1 MEIGGIPTLIA
12 TATSTNVTNAAFTSG
27 LTSTYFKYMFV
38 FTDIGPATDSNTL
51 TMNFSTDGGSNYNVT
66 KTSTFFRAQHD
77 GSSTDL
83 SYQTG
88 NDLAQSTSYQP
99 ISADLGNG
107 ADESTS
113 GVLYFWTPSNTTFIK
128 HWVSRFNCHHA
139 SDYSNDM
146 YSQGYA
152 NTTSAINAIDFKMSS
167 GNFDGVIQ
175 MYGIK

>member
-1 MEIGGIPTLIA
+1 MEIGGIPTLI
-12 TATSTNVTNAAFTSG
+12 TATTASNSTNVAFTSG

-38 FTDIGPATDSNTL
+38 FTDIGPASDSNTL
-51 TMNFSTDGGSNYNVT
+51 TMNFSTDGGSSYSVT
-66 KTSTFFRAQHD
+66 KTSTFFRAQHN

-83 SYQTG
+83 DYQTG